1 VSKELPH
8 LESVQFVN
16 QDQKLIEAETKKKEL
31 AWLMIALNTVNE
43 LEIAFQEIFKRES
56 ILRLY
61 NPEDSYFWRHRWDIT
76 QMIGVLKI
84 KPRM

>member
-1 VSKELPH
+1 MTH

-16 QDQKLIEAETKKKEL
+16 QDQKLVQADVKKKGL

-43 LEIAFQEIFKRES
+43 LEIAFQEVFKRES

-61 NPEDSYFWRHRWDIT
+61 NP
-76 QMIGVLKI
+76 
-84 KPRM
+84 